1 MTSAAPTANPPY
13 FSRASV
19 QTLVLGAFV
28 FLTVPLVLALVTWTE
43 STQPLLPLYGVTFG
57 LTHFLITGLLYLD
70 RRNLRYFASSWK
82 NRIIYFA
89 IPIVILV
96 WMDVRSVLPLGEFG
110 RLEQDI
116 MFYFVMF
123 ANFLHVS
130 RQSFGVLQ
138 LFKREASAKH
148 RGTLRSLENLFFI
161 ALVVGQC
168 VTFAVGGS
176 YDAGSLGVQLTSLL
190 TGVVFAL
197 VFGMHVAAL
206 WRGPQGRV
214 DWMPLVYLSLQA
226 IAGALVVYRSGLYD
240 IALAMHYVEYHVV
253 MMPRV
258 MHSPVDRESRVDHF
272 RKALGRV
279 PVLFYA
285 GLLAVAWGIWF
296 GQRTELYLHPQA
308 VSLPMRLVLH
318 SLDGI
323 FLVHFFIEAFLWKFS
338 KPHYRETLGPLY
350 FAPAARD

>member
-28 FLTVPLVLALVTWTE
+28 FLTVPIVVALVTWTE

-70 RRNLRYFASSWK
+70 RRNLRYFASSRK

-89 IPIVILV
+89 IPIAILV
-96 WMDVRSVLPLGEFG
+96 GMDVLAVVPLGEFG
-110 RLEQDI
+110 VLAHGFL
-116 MFYFVMF
+116 FYFVMF
-123 ANFLHVS
+123 VNFLHVS

-138 LFKREASAKH
+138 LFKRDARASRAES
-148 RGTLRSLENLFFI
+148 LRSLENLFFI
-161 ALVVGQC
+161 ALVLGQFM
-168 VTFAVGGS
+168 TFAGGGA
-176 YDAGSLGVQLTSLL
+176 YDASSLGVVGTSLL
-190 TGVVFAL
+190 TAVLFAI
-197 VFGMHVAAL
+197 VFGAHAAAL
-206 WRGPQGRV
+206 RRGVGRV
-214 DWMPLVYLSLQA
+214 GRVPLVYFTLQA
-226 IAGALVVYRSGLYD
+226 IAGALVVYRSEFVN

-253 MMPRV
+253 MMPRLF
-258 MHSPVDRESRVDHF
+258 HSPVERTSRVD
-272 RKALGRV
+272 RLRGALGKV
-279 PVLFYA
+279 PILFYA

-296 GQRTELYLHPQA
+296 GQRTTLYLDPEA
-308 VSLPMRLVLH
+308 ATLPMRLLVH

-323 FLVHFFIEAFLWKFS
+323 FLFHFFIEAFLWKFS
-338 KPHYRETLGPLY
+338 TPHYRETLGPLY